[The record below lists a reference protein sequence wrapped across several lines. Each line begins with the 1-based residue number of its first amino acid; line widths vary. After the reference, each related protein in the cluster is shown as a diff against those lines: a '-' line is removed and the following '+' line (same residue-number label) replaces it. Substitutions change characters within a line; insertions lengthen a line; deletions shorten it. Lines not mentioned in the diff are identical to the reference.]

1 MHGARRTSPTAQDFS
16 MALSRTDN
24 VRSASLLAEHVKLPI
39 PEEVSRP
46 YIPELGPA
54 PAPAP
59 NFSTLLRPL
68 TAARLPNYVPNH
80 FPQLPSR
87 HAWVQTPV
95 FPEREK
101 DARKMREKATQE
113 GMMAEQAL
121 RKLAAAAKAGALK
134 AEKKRSN
141 ALSGHGK
148 IRGGVVGRIESR
160 EDAFADVLKEIG
172 GLDELEDLG
181 MDTNEARE
189 DGIDVGMPEGV
200 VVNYE
205 MGHWR
210 HGESRRTLRL

>member
-1 MHGARRTSPTAQDFS
+1 
-16 MALSRTDN
+16 
-24 VRSASLLAEHVKLPI
+24 
-39 PEEVSRP
+39 
-46 YIPELGPA
+46 
-54 PAPAP
+54 
-59 NFSTLLRPL
+59 
-68 TAARLPNYVPNH
+68 
-80 FPQLPSR
+80 
-87 HAWVQTPV
+87 
-95 FPEREK
+95 
-101 DARKMREKATQE
+101 MREKATQE